1 MKKYFMIGLGIVLA
15 LSLGIILY
23 GAYLNERGEFQIARR
38 MSERSLE
45 LQGAKAEK
53 RFIRPLVKMNA
64 ISFFSKDMADAAYAM
79 GEEIVLRSPKTVLDM
94 ADMEYLSSA
103 GLRVL
108 LRLNKLAKKNNRQ
121 FALAGPSGIVKTVLE
136 DSGMDAL
143 FTVWASPDEVK

>member
-1 MKKYFMIGLGIVLA
+1 MGK
-15 LSLGIILY
+15 
-23 GAYLNERGEFQIARR
+23 EF
-38 MSERSLE
+38 
-45 LQGAKAEK
+45 LQKESAGSNGWTVWSVSG
-53 RFIRPLVKMNA
+53 RI
-64 ISFFSKDMADAAYAM
+64 DMMAADAAYAM